1 MKLLLHFL
9 FYLTFLFGLVLFL
22 LSCFLLFAS
31 VRDYRPPSKQVIPM
45 EHNSSP
51 DAITSHKLSFMIW
64 NIGYG
69 GLGQE
74 MDFFYD
80 GGVQVRPQKMLYQKY
95 FDGITN
101 FISQNNTIDFI
112 LLQEVDQKSKRSY
125 FNNQAALISDA
136 MKNYGAAFAKNYDVT
151 FVPVPLQ
158 NPMGRVKSGLL
169 TLSKY
174 NPLITERIAYEGNFA
189 WPKRLFMLDRCFL
202 VQRFRVETGRELVVI
217 NTHNSA
223 FDDGQLR
230 KSQMEKLCRF
240 ALDEYAKGNYVVL
253 GGDWN
258 QNPPGFQAEKITSGD
273 FAVSNDL
280 GNIETNEMP
289 SDWIWAYDPKTPSNR
304 SVQKSYTKTKTPT
317 TIIDFF
323 LVSPNI
329 SIENIETQDLNFAYA
344 DHNPVLLSLDLRL

>member
-1 MKLLLHFL
+1 MKRVLHFL
-9 FYLTFLFGLVLFL
+9 FSLAFLFGLVLFF
-22 LSCFLLFAS
+22 LSFFLLVAS
-31 VRDYRPPSKQVIPM
+31 VYDYRPPSKQVITM
-45 EHNSSP
+45 EYNASL
-51 DAITSHKLSFMIW
+51 DTIISHKLSFMIW

-80 GGVQVRPQKMLYQKY
+80 GGVQVRPTKTLYQKY

-101 FISQNNTIDFI
+101 FIKQNQDIDFI

-125 FNNQAALISDA
+125 FNNQLVLISA
-136 MKNYGAAFAKNYDVT
+136 AIKNYATAFAKNYDVT

-158 NPMGRVKSGLL
+158 NSMGRVKSGLM

-174 NPLITERIAYEGNFA
+174 NPLNSERIAFEGNFA

-202 VQRFRVETGRELVVI
+202 VQRFRVETGSELVVI

-230 KSQMEKLCRF
+230 KSQLEKLCRF
-240 ALDEYAKGNYVVL
+240 ALDEYEKGNYVVV

-258 QNPPGFQAEKITSGD
+258 QNPPDFLAERITSGD
-273 FAVSNDL
+273 NAVSNDL
-280 GNIETNEMP
+280 GNIALKEMP
-289 SDWIWAYDPKTPSNR
+289 NDWIWAYDPKTPSNR
-304 SVQKSYTKTKTPT
+304 SVQKSYTKPKTPT

-323 LVSPNI
+323 LLSPNI
-329 SIENIETQDLNFAYA
+329 SVENIETQNLNFAYA
-344 DHNPVLLSLDLRL
+344 DHNPVSLSIDLRF